1 MMRKLSKRDMEAYC
15 GDVSQL
21 FYIRRCRLE
30 EGKSKGTEALQIR
43 NGQGLS
49 MLVLPDKCFAIPELT
64 FQGINVGFIS
74 KTGICGPQF
83 YQEEGT
89 RGFLRTF
96 EAGFLT
102 TCGLTYM
109 GTPGVED
116 GQANGLHGII
126 SNTPAEYVS
135 HGVYWEDG
143 EAVIRFGGQA
153 REGHLFGPNMRIIR
167 EFQVSTTENKLWIRD
182 RVENLAF
189 ERTPLM
195 LLYHFNI
202 GYPMLDESCLL
213 YTNFGEIGSRDGLP
227 KEKAEKSNIFQKPEA
242 GFEEEVYFRTMK
254 EHVKEGFAM
263 LHNPEL
269 EKAVVLKFD
278 PEQLPILNE
287 WKSPRAGD
295 YALGLEPGTAH
306 VGGRIRAEKEG
317 SLQYLE
323 AGESRLFEIEVEFI
337 DCTTQDEKR
346 KAFINTL

>member
-1 MMRKLSKRDMEAYC
+1 MRNLSKRDMEAYC
-15 GDVSQL
+15 GDPSQL
-21 FYIRRCRLE
+21 FYIRKCRLE
-30 EGKSKGTEALQIR
+30 EGKSKGTDALRIR
-43 NGQGLS
+43 NGQGLD

-64 FQGINVGFIS
+64 FQGINAGFIS

-89 RGFLRTF
+89 RGFLRNF

-109 GTPGVED
+109 GTPGTED
-116 GQANGLHGII
+116 GQAYGLHGVI
-126 SNTPAEYVS
+126 SNTPAEHVS
-135 HGVYWEDG
+135 YGVYWENK
-143 EAVIRFGGQA
+143 EAVIRFGGEV
-153 REGHLFGPNMRIIR
+153 REGYLFGPNMRIIR
-167 EFQVSTTENKLWIRD
+167 EFEVSTVENQLRIRD

-189 ERTPLM
+189 ERAPLM

-202 GYPMLDESCLL
+202 GYPMLDESCRL

-227 KEKAEKSNIFQKPEA
+227 EEKKAKSCEFQKPEA

-254 EHVKEGFAM
+254 EHTKEGFAL
-263 LHNPEL
+263 LHNQEL

-278 PEQLPILNE
+278 PEQLPVLNE
-287 WKSPRAGD
+287 WKSQRAGD

-306 VGGRIRAEKEG
+306 VGGRIRAKEEG
-317 SLQYLE
+317 ILQYLE
-323 AGESRLFEIEVEFI
+323 AGESRTFEIEAEFI
-337 DCTTQDEKR
+337 DCRTQDEKR